1 MNKKQQKKKQK
12 KQKERMEAYRQKKH
26 TRRLENAA
34 EKKAENETWKMQRQV
49 EKIQNKEN
57 QIIKSRTQNDD

>member
-12 KQKERMEAYRQKKH
+12 KQKERMEVYRQKKH

-34 EKKAENETWKMQRQV
+34 EKKADNETWKMQRQI
-49 EKIQNKEN
+49 EKSQNKEH
-57 QIIKSRTQNDD
+57 QIIKSRKKFK

>member
-1 MNKKQQKKKQK
+1 
-12 KQKERMEAYRQKKH
+12 MEAYRQKKH

-34 EKKAENETWKMQRQV
+34 EKKAENETWKMQRQI

-57 QIIKSRTQNDD
+57 QIIKSRMQNDD